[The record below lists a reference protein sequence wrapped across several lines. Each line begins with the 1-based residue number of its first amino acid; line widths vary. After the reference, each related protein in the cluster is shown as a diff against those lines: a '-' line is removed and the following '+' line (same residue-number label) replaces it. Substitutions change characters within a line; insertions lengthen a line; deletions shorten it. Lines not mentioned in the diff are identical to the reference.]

1 VTRLANPGKPRLVFR
16 APILALFL
24 IVALPAVAQ
33 PVVAQNHM
41 VVASHSAAA
50 EVGRAILRGGGSAVD
65 AAVAVQAVLTLVEPQ
80 SSGIGGGAFLLH
92 WNPAARELSAW
103 DGRETAP
110 AAAQPDLFMRGGEPM
125 PFLEAIIGG
134 RAVGVPGVMRML
146 EEAHRAHGKLPWA
159 ELFLPA
165 IRLAEEGFAVSPRL
179 AQQLAG
185 FAQILRRDPGA
196 RALFFTPEGA
206 PLTEGAVLR
215 NPPLAATLRV
225 IAEQGADALHRGP
238 IAQDIVRAVR
248 GHANPGL
255 MTADDLA
262 GYAAHRRD
270 AICVPYRAF
279 TLCAPPPPSGGAV
292 VLQIMGLL
300 GHFDLAA
307 QGAMAADSAMLLGEA
322 GRLAFADRNRYM
334 ADPAFTPVPVSG
346 LLDLAYLT
354 TRAQAIS
361 LDRAIVAPQPGN
373 PRRSGPPWASQP
385 PQPEGG
391 TAHISIVDAEGRAVS
406 MTTTVES
413 IFGANVMVRGFF
425 LNNQLSDFSFRP
437 DLEGRPVAN
446 RVEGGKRPRSSM
458 SPILVFRQGE
468 LEAVTGSPGGA
479 RIIGYVAQS
488 LAAMLDWNLDP
499 QAAAALPHVGALNAT
514 TELEQ
519 GTAAA
524 GLAAAL
530 IARGVPVELREMN
543 SGLNLIRVQR
553 SVEAQRLLGGT
564 DPRRDGAVAGD

>member
-1 VTRLANPGKPRLVFR
+1 VTRWTNPGKPPLVII
-16 APILALFL
+16 APFLALILFF
-24 IVALPAVAQ
+24 AMPATAQ
-33 PVVAQNHM
+33 PIGAQHHM
-41 VVASHSAAA
+41 VVASHPAAA
-50 EVGRAILRGGGSAVD
+50 EAGQAILRAGGSAVD

-92 WNPAARELSAW
+92 WNPAGRELSAW

-110 AAAQPDLFMRGGEPM
+110 AAARPDLFMRDGQPM
-125 PFLEAIIGG
+125 PFLDAIIGG
-134 RAVGVPGVMRML
+134 RAVGVPGVMRMM

-159 ELFLPA
+159 ELFAPA

-179 AQQLAG
+179 ARQITGFAG
-185 FAQILRRDPGA
+185 FLRRDPGA

-206 PLTEGAVLR
+206 PLAEGAMLR
-215 NPPLAATLRV
+215 NPPLAATLRA

-262 GYAAHRRD
+262 GYAPHRRD
-270 AICVPYRAF
+270 AICVPYRIF

-307 QGAMAADSAMLLGEA
+307 QEATAADSAMLLGEA

-346 LLDLAYLT
+346 LLDSAYLT
-354 TRAQAIS
+354 NRAQAIS
-361 LDRAIVAPQPGN
+361 LDRAIGAPQPGN
-373 PRRSGPPWASQP
+373 PRRFGPPLASQP

-391 TAHISIVDAEGRAVS
+391 TAHLSIVDAEGRAVS

-413 IFGANVMVRGFF
+413 VFGANVVVRGFF

-499 QAAAALPHVGALNAT
+499 QAAAALPHAGALNAT

-553 SVEAQRLLGGT
+553 NVDSPRLLGGT
-564 DPRRDGAVAGD
+564 DPRREGAVAGD

>member
-1 VTRLANPGKPRLVFR
+1 MTRVPL
-16 APILALFL
+16 LALTLLFAAP
-24 IVALPAVAQ
+24 ALAQ

-41 VVASHSAAA
+41 VVASHPAASEA
-50 EVGRAILRGGGSAVD
+50 GQAILRAGGSAVD
-65 AAVAVQAVLTLVEPQ
+65 AAIAVQAVLTLVEPQ

-110 AAAQPDLFMRGGEPM
+110 AAARGDLFLRNGQPM
-125 PFLEAIIGG
+125 PFLDAIIGG

-146 EEAHRAHGKLPWA
+146 EGAHQAHGKLPWA
-159 ELFLPA
+159 ELFAPA
-165 IRLAEEGFAVSPRL
+165 IRLAEEGFPVSPRL
-179 AQQLAG
+179 ARLIAG
-185 FAQILRRDPGA
+185 FAEILRRDPGA

-206 PLTEGAVLR
+206 PLAEGAVLR
-215 NPPLAATLRV
+215 NAPLAATLRA
-225 IAEQGADALHRGP
+225 IAERGADALHRGP

-262 GYAAHRRD
+262 GYAPHRHP
-270 AICVPYRAF
+270 AICAPYRVF

-300 GHFDLAA
+300 GHFELASLEA
-307 QGAMAADSAMLLGEA
+307 TSSDAAMLLGEA

-334 ADPAFTPVPVSG
+334 ADPGFSPVPVHG
-346 LLDLAYLT
+346 LLDPAYLT
-354 TRAQAIS
+354 ARAQAIS
-361 LDRAIVAPQPGN
+361 LDRAIDAPQPGN
-373 PRRSGPPWASQP
+373 PRRFGPALASQP

-391 TAHISIVDAEGRAVS
+391 TAHMSIVDGQGRAVS

-413 IFGANVMVRGFF
+413 VFGANVVVRGFV

-437 DLEGRPVAN
+437 DLDGRPVAN

-458 SPILVFRQGE
+458 SPMLVFRQGE
-468 LEAVTGSPGGA
+468 LEAVVGSPGGA

-499 QAAAALPHVGALNAT
+499 QAAAALPHVGALNAS

-530 IARGVPVELREMN
+530 IGRGVPVELREMI

-553 SVEAQRLLGGT
+553 NAETRRLLGGT
-564 DPRRDGAVAGD
+564 DPRREGAVAGD